1 MMIAAAIWC
10 LGSPMVGSW
19 LMLYTG
25 MTVFIAPVIGVG
37 LFISS
42 LCKTQQQAIL
52 GAFAFTVPAVM
63 ISGYA
68 TPVENMPQWLQ
79 YLSLLD
85 PLRYFL
91 VIIRGIFLKAMPFG
105 VALENLL
112 PLVALTVVSLLF
124 AGWFFKKKLD

>member
-1 MMIAAAIWC
+1 MF
-10 LGSPMVGSW
+10 
-19 LMLYTG
+19 LYHCY
-25 MTVFIAPVIGVG
+25 I
-37 LFISS
+37 
-42 LCKTQQQAIL
+42 
-52 GAFAFTVPAVM
+52 
-63 ISGYA
+63 
-68 TPVENMPQWLQ
+68 LQ

-105 VALENLL
+105 VVLENLL

>member
-1 MMIAAAIWC
+1 MIFIT
-10 LGSPMVGSW
+10 SV
-19 LMLYTG
+19 TG
-25 MTVFIAPVIGVG
+25 IG
-37 LFISS
+37 LFISA

-112 PLVALTVVSLLF
+112 PLVALTVISLLF